1 MMTRKR
7 SRIIAV
13 IMLITAAVFIVI
25 ALNNPQAVFPW
36 SNTIT
41 YSLYGIYAVVMTVMF
56 IAPFRRNR

>member
-1 MMTRKR
+1 MTRKR
-7 SRIIAV
+7 SSIIAV

>member
-1 MMTRKR
+1 MTRKR

>member
-1 MMTRKR
+1 MTRKR

-13 IMLITAAVFIVI
+13 IMLITAAVFIGI
-25 ALNNPQAVFPW
+25 ALNNPQASFPW

>member
-1 MMTRKR
+1 MTRKR

-56 IAPFRRNR
+56 IAPLRRNR

>member
-1 MMTRKR
+1 MKKITIM
-7 SRIIAV
+7 V

>member
-1 MMTRKR
+1 MTRKR

-56 IAPFRRNR
+56 IAPFSRNR